1 MWLCM
6 NKTRSTNRKDWFIE
20 QKTNMHGKMII
31 EIMIMIMVMV
41 MVSATKGR
49 GNQGKETSTIFKE
62 QEEEKSRSTN
72 RRCWTLK

>member
-31 EIMIMIMVMV
+31 EIMIMIMIMI
-41 MVSATKGR
+41 SATKGK